1 MSTKSS
7 QSQRPA
13 TICCQL
19 CGGSVPVA
27 AKGNIPS
34 SHFECAE
41 LLRTVRRLSQNI
53 DAAAGVDGVNME
65 KVCAMLTRDVWGL
78 VNDSVNTHANP
89 AKLAKARKA
98 AK

>member
-7 QSQRPA
+7 LSARPA
-13 TICCQL
+13 TVCCQL
-19 CGGSVPVA
+19 CGGSVAVA

-34 SHFECAE
+34 AHFDCAE
-41 LLRTVRRLSQNI
+41 LLRTVRRLQLNI
-53 DAAAGVDGVNME
+53 DAAAANAEVNME
-65 KVCAMLTRDVWGL
+65 RVCAMLKRDVWGL